1 MKINT
6 FTAILSVALAG
17 IIAFFLSFY
26 VTEDNKV
33 LLGIGSFV
41 SMALTLTGTLSLSFE
56 YDRTTTLTRT
66 TSGVFFI
73 LILISQIVFTAINSF
88 LLPTYIL
95 VTGSATIFYTLIVYG
110 ISKSKH

>member
-6 FTAILSVALAG
+6 FTAILSIALAG

-26 VTEDNKV
+26 VSGDNKL

-56 YDRTTTLTRT
+56 YDRTTTLME
-66 TSGVFFI
+66 
-73 LILISQIVFTAINSF
+73 ISIFQTPPFRLKQPPQN
-88 LLPTYIL
+88 
-95 VTGSATIFYTLIVYG
+95 VT
-110 ISKSKH
+110 

>member
-26 VTEDNKV
+26 VSGDNK
-33 LLGIGSFV
+33 LLVGTGSFL
-41 SMALTLTGTLSLSFE
+41 SLALTLIGSISLSFE
-56 YDRTTTLTRT
+56 YDRITTLTRT
-66 TSGVFFI
+66 TSGVFFV
-73 LILISQIVFTAINSF
+73 LLLISQIVFTAVNGF
-88 LLPTYIL
+88 MLPTYIL
-95 VTGSATIFYTLIVYG
+95 VTGSATIFYIVIVYG

>member
-6 FTAILSVALAG
+6 FTAFLSVALAA

-26 VTEDNKV
+26 VSGDNKV

-56 YDRTTTLTRT
+56 YDRTTALTRT
-66 TSGVFFI
+66 TSGVFFS
-73 LILISQIVFTAINSF
+73 LILASQIVFTTINSF

-95 VTGSATIFYTLIVYG
+95 VTGSTTIFYTLIVYG

>member
-17 IIAFFLSFY
+17 IITFFLSFY
-26 VTEDNKV
+26 VTGYNK
-33 LLGIGSFV
+33 LLVGIGSFL
-41 SMALTLTGTLSLSFE
+41 SMALTLIGTISLSFE

-66 TSGVFFI
+66 TSGIFFI
-73 LILISQIVFTAINSF
+73 LILTSQIIFTAIKGF

-95 VTGSATIFYTLIVYG
+95 VTGSATILHLLIVYG

>member
-6 FTAILSVALAG
+6 FTAILAVALAG

-26 VTEDNKV
+26 VTGSNK
-33 LLGIGSFV
+33 LLVGIGSFL
-41 SMALTLTGTLSLSFE
+41 SMALSLIGAVSLSFKYE
-56 YDRTTTLTRT
+56 RTTSVTRT
-66 TSGVFFI
+66 TSGIFFI
-73 LILISQIVFTAINSF
+73 LILISQIFFTAINGF

-95 VTGSATIFYTLIVYG
+95 VSGCATILYVLIVYG

>member
-6 FTAILSVALAG
+6 FTAFLSIVLAG

-26 VTEDNKV
+26 VAGENKMI
-33 LLGIGSFV
+33 LGIGSFITL
-41 SMALTLTGTLSLSFE
+41 ALTLAGTVSLSFE

-66 TSGVFFI
+66 TSGIFFS
-73 LILISQIVFTAINSF
+73 LILASQIVFTAINVF

-95 VTGSATIFYTLIVYG
+95 VIGCATILYVLIVYG

>member
-1 MKINT
+1 MKIDT

-17 IIAFFLSFY
+17 IIAFFLCFY
-26 VTEDNKV
+26 VKVDNK
-33 LLGIGSFV
+33 LLVGIGSFL
-41 SMALTLTGTLSLSFE
+41 SMALTLIGTISLSFE
-56 YDRTTTLTRT
+56 YDKTTTLTRT
-66 TSGVFFI
+66 TSGIFFI
-73 LILISQIVFTAINSF
+73 LILISQIVFTSINGF

>member
-6 FTAILSVALAG
+6 FTAILSIALAG

-26 VTEDNKV
+26 VAGENKMI
-33 LLGIGSFV
+33 LGIGSFITL
-41 SMALTLTGTLSLSFE
+41 ALTLAGTVSLSFE

-66 TSGVFFI
+66 TSGVFLI
-73 LILISQIVFTAINSF
+73 LILISQIIFTVFNSF
-88 LLPTYIL
+88 ILPTYVL
-95 VTGSATIFYTLIVYG
+95 VTGCMSILYALIVYG